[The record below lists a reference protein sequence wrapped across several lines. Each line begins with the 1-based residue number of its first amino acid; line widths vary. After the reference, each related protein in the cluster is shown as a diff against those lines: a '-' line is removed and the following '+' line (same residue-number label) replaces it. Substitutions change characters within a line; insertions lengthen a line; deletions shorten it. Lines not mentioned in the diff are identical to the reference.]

1 MTDSAT
7 FTTPEDDDE
16 ELGED
21 LGDLDDLLTSVRS
34 EEAVAPKRGRKSK
47 GINGVTPEPT
57 FQIGQKLTLSQ
68 LEGFLWKS
76 ADILRGSMDAS
87 EFKDYIFGMLFLKRL
102 SDAFEEAQEGVI
114 KYYLDKG
121 KTQEQAEALA
131 EDKDEYDKTFYVPEK
146 GRWENLKDLKHD
158 IGAELNIATEA
169 IEEHN
174 PTLEGVLVSIDFN
187 IKNKLNDGKLRDLLS
202 HYSKFRLRNEDF
214 ENNETLGYAFDSLI
228 RFFADSEGK
237 RGGEHYTPKEITKLL
252 VRLANPIAGMSFYD
266 PTCGSGG
273 ILIEA
278 HNHYV
283 KQGNDKKAIRLIGQE
298 INQNIFRTSKLNMI
312 AHGIV
317 NFYIR
322 SGNTLTNPQ
331 HLRDGSIEKFDRIAA
346 SPPFGLSNWGYDQA
360 INDPYKR
367 FPYGVP
373 PKTTGDFAFIE
384 HMIASL
390 KDDGVICTVV
400 SNGVLFRGG
409 IEREIRK
416 GIIEED
422 LVESVISLPPFLY
435 PGTGIPV
442 SILILNKDK
451 GEANKGK
458 VLFIDASHDCEHGR
472 NKNTLRDTDIQRIV
486 TCRDKF
492 KSDLP
497 YANKV
502 DIKEIVAND
511 YSLIVKRYADCSPE
525 TMQAKR
531 LLAQYKD
538 YKIASLNQLTLR
550 VEKVRP
556 GDSFKEIENS
566 IFIPKSGTYKCS
578 TTLSGLQLTHHNAY
592 QLVLNAELVLA
603 EYLEIFLRS
612 ELGELTLKG
621 IRIPALKWEGQLSDA
636 NIPIPKLSNQKDIID
651 ASNRLETLQK
661 CMEELKHN
669 VALSPMSTNAVL
681 EQTESML
688 AAVGGLTD
696 ADRVMSLVRQGET
709 GTCEFKESFS
719 LDVRKGSQEKY
730 IETSSLKTI
739 VAFLNTDGGT
749 LVIGVADEGEIP
761 GLEHEIQALHKG
773 KKDKFLLHFK
783 NQLKSKIGEE
793 FYPFIKHR
801 IAIAGSS
808 LVLIVEVQKSAKA
821 CFLEGKDFYV
831 RTNPA
836 TDKLEG
842 PKLVEYIQNH
852 FS

>member
-1 MTDSAT
+1 MTDSAISNT
-7 FTTPEDDDE
+7 SEEDDE

-21 LGDLDDLLTSVRS
+21 LGDLDDLLTSLRS
-34 EEAVAPKRGRKSK
+34 EGAVAPKRGRKSK
-47 GINGVTPEPT
+47 GSNGITPEPT

-121 KTQEQAEALA
+121 KTKEQAEALA
-131 EDKDEYDKTFYVPEK
+131 EDKDEYDKTFYVPAK
-146 GRWENLKDLKHD
+146 GRWHNLKDLKHD

-228 RFFADSEGK
+228 RVFAKSEGK
-237 RGGEHYTPKEITKLL
+237 KGGEYYTPKEITKLL
-252 VRLANPIAGMSFYD
+252 VQLANPIAGMSFYD

-273 ILIEA
+273 ILVEA

-283 KQGNDKKAIRLIGQE
+283 KQGNNKKEIRLIGQE
-298 INQNIFRTSKLNMI
+298 INQNSFRTSKLNMI

-317 NFYIR
+317 NFDIR

-331 HLRDGSIEKFDRIAA
+331 HLKDGSIEKFDRIAA
-346 SPPFGLSNWGYDQA
+346 SPPFGPSNWGHDHA

-400 SNGVLFRGG
+400 LNGVLFRGG
-409 IEREIRK
+409 IEGEIRK
-416 GIIEED
+416 RIIEED
-422 LVESVISLPPFLY
+422 LVESVILLPPLLY
-435 PGTGIPV
+435 PRTVLPV
-442 SILILNKDK
+442 NILILNKNK
-451 GEANKGK
+451 GEANKRK
-458 VLFIDASHDCEHGR
+458 VLFIDASHDCAHER
-472 NKNTLRDTDIQRIV
+472 SKNTLRDSDIQRIV
-486 TCRDKF
+486 ACRDNF
-492 KSDLP
+492 NSDLP

-502 DIKEIVAND
+502 DINEIVAND
-511 YSLIVKRYADCSPE
+511 YSLFVKKYADCSPE

-538 YKIASLNQLTLR
+538 CKIASLNELTLR
-550 VEKVRP
+550 VEKVRQ

-566 IFIPKSGTYKCS
+566 IFIPKVSIHKCS
-578 TTLSGLQLTHHNAY
+578 TTLSELQLTHHNTY

-621 IRIPALKWEGQLSDA
+621 IRTPSLREGQLSDA

-661 CMEELKHN
+661 CMEELKRN

-696 ADRVMSLVRQGET
+696 ADKVMSLVRQGET
-709 GTCEFKESFS
+709 GACEFKESFS
-719 LDVRKGSQEKY
+719 LDLRKGSQEKY

-749 LVIGVADEGEIP
+749 LIIGVADEGAIP

-801 IAIAGSS
+801 ITIVGSS